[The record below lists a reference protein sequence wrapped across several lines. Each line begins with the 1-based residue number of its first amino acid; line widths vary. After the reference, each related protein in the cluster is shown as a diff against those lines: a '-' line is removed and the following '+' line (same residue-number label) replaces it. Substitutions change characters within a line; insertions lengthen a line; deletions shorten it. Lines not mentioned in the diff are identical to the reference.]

1 MDRLYILEYIKDGKI
16 DRAEERLAC
25 YEKTYKKNPLNSQ
38 FVLFMRGRLAELKL
52 NNTKAFEYYENA
64 VQQTMPWYADRQNIS
79 CLTIYEA
86 YMILGVARKK
96 AL

>member
-1 MDRLYILEYIKDGKI
+1 
-16 DRAEERLAC
+16 
-25 YEKTYKKNPLNSQ
+25 
-38 FVLFMRGRLAELKL
+38 MRGRLAELKL

-86 YMILGVARKK
+86 YMILGVARIK
-96 AL
+96 AKLHYETAAYNLYRLLLNYCTNSNIEN